1 MKNPDERDTF
11 KDSPLEHSRSVLG
24 VASVAQNAVGH
35 DACKLKYFKRVKS
48 ARVLESIRCLQLI
61 LTFSAFTQLR
71 GAGNDT
77 PSK

>member
-35 DACKLKYFKRVKS
+35 DACKLKY
-48 ARVLESIRCLQLI
+48 
-61 LTFSAFTQLR
+61 
-71 GAGNDT
+71 
-77 PSK
+77 